1 MKRILFFSLFCITTC
16 MHADDPVQPK
26 PSGRF
31 DLGIRSTASLFG
43 EAGTTGLGMGGQFRI
58 RLTDRINTEWFADYI
73 STNLNNLASRSD
85 YHIGWS
91 VLFYPL
97 QTQRKNFRPL
107 PYLIG
112 GHCFDLTRVSSSV
125 PYLLQSVTRYSSAIQ
140 GGLGAHLPI
149 HERIDFSVNAQYMMH
164 LGKHIHTNYGNDA
177 YNRPYPII
185 ELEDAALEGHLLLT
199 FSLNVFIVDLW
210 KGKKG

>member
-1 MKRILFFSLFCITTC
+1 MKRFLFFSALLIATQ
-16 MHADDPVQPK
+16 ALALDPVEPK

-31 DLGIRSTASLFG
+31 DLGIRSTTSLFG
-43 EAGTTGLGMGGQFRI
+43 EAGITALGMGGQFRI
-58 RLTDRINTEWFADYI
+58 RLSDRINTEWFADYI
-73 STNLNNLASRSD
+73 STNLNNLALRSD

-97 QTQRKNFRPL
+97 HTTRKNFRPL

-112 GHCFDLTRVSSSV
+112 GHCFDLTRVSSNV
-125 PYLLQSVTRYSSAIQ
+125 PFLLQSVSRYSSAIQ
-140 GGLGAHLPI
+140 GGLGVHLPI

-164 LGKHIHTNYGNDA
+164 LGKHIHTTYGTDTLD
-177 YNRPYPII
+177 RLYPII
-185 ELEDAALEGHLLLT
+185 ELEDASLEGHLLLT